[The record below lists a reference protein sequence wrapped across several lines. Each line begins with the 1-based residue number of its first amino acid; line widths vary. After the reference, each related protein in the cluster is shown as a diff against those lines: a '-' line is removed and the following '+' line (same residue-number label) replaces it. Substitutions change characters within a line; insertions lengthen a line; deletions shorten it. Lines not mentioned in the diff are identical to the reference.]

1 VIASQGFVNPRLTAW
16 CGSAPL
22 LMMPCACAAVFEQCR
37 QDNGGSMRY
46 GYAGYSM
53 FGDSQDYAAQVERLK
68 AAGCEQIFSDREDW
82 GPVGSEATSPEL
94 AKLLKA
100 LQPGDVV
107 TVTELDR
114 LGPDEDYWVDIF
126 DKLDFRGCEFVSL
139 DGEWNLDRRITGNE
153 IENMADA
160 DHRSVKPTIMRV
172 FWWSFFLVPLFT
184 GILHYQWLPNEFYD
198 EKRHILLGSHEVCL
212 SSGQCGDVNDAWRDK
227 KSGEIFTP
235 ADFADHRKE
244 EAVRLAVISF
254 AYGLIGCFG
263 FGYFFRNE
271 NEHGSFFKYFG
282 MAVCANLAV
291 ALFNF
296 AMNWR

>member
-1 VIASQGFVNPRLTAW
+1 MS
-16 CGSAPL
+16 
-22 LMMPCACAAVFEQCR
+22 
-37 QDNGGSMRY
+37 
-46 GYAGYSM
+46 
-53 FGDSQDYAAQVERLK
+53 GDSQDYAAQVERLK

-82 GPVGSEATSPEL
+82 GPVGSKATSPEVAEMLKVLGGRSMDRAMPPEL

-114 LGPDEDYWVDIF
+114 LGPNEDDWVDIF
-126 DKLDFRGCEFVSL
+126 DELDLRGCEFVSL
-139 DGEWNLDRRITGNE
+139 DGERSLDRRITGNE

-160 DHRSVKPTIMRV
+160 DYRSKPSKRV
-172 FWWSFFLVPLFT
+172 FAAFWWLFFLVPLFT
-184 GILHYQWLPNEFYD
+184 GILHYHFLPNEFYD
-198 EKRHILLGSHEVCL
+198 EKRHQLL
-212 SSGQCGDVNDAWRDK
+212 SSHWECNHPGQCGDVNEAWRDK

-235 ADFADHRKE
+235 ADFAAHRKE
-244 EAVRLAVISF
+244 EAVRLAVIWF

-263 FGYFFRNE
+263 FGYFFRDE

-291 ALFNF
+291 ALFTF
-296 AMNWR
+296 AMTYF